1 VEHRMET
8 EKKNE
13 NIRKILQEEEE
24 QMQKI
29 FQVPGSTQSI
39 LKAEVGQV
47 YPVSSNSIL
56 YSCQVLRNLF
66 K

>member
-1 VEHRMET
+1 MET

-29 FQVPGSTQSI
+29 FQVPSSTQSI

-47 YPVSSNSIL
+47 
-56 YSCQVLRNLF
+56 
-66 K
+66 